1 MACVMISEEAIALI
15 ASILPETLRD
25 HEAIRVEG
33 LPYDYEPLL
42 LLFMNA
48 LAHSE
53 RINKSRQNKNSE
65 YASRPCIEPSSSPV
79 FVFLSVLHSG
89 PCVQ

>member
-1 MACVMISEEAIALI
+1 MISEEAIALI

-53 RINKSRQNKNSE
+53 RINKPRQENNE
-65 YASRPCIEPSSSPV
+65 YASRPCIDPSSSPV